1 MAIQLADFSWAV
13 MVPKSTSKMMI
24 KFLLV
29 LLISLSTVLAEG
41 NACNPMDLKGLTDFK
56 AAIHNDIGNRLA
68 SWVGHRCCMW
78 KGITCD
84 NRTGRVTE
92 INLPASS
99 YGARLEG
106 SLSASVTLISFL
118 QVLDIG
124 GNPGLVGEIPQ
135 SLGSLK
141 NLFRLS
147 LVSNRLSGS
156 IPESVASLT
165 NLVFLDLRNNSLT
178 GHIPQR
184 IGQLQ
189 ALLDFDVSRN
199 RLSGKLPP
207 SMANLSSVVT
217 IWLHNNFFEGPIP
230 VLKMPSLKLLL
241 LANNSLTGS
250 IPTNFGD
257 LIALREVNLSNNK
270 LEGAI
275 PESLGN
281 LSMLLVLELQQNRF
295 SGKIPDEFL
304 KLGNLE
310 ELNLSNNHLV
320 GKIPEGKPLSDFPKS
335 SYSGNTG
342 LCGKPLTPCKPI

>member
-41 NACNPMDLKGLTDFK
+41 NTCNPMDLKGLTDFK

-92 INLPASS
+92 IHLPASS
-99 YGARLEG
+99 SGARLEG
-106 SLSASVTLISFL
+106 SLSSSITLISFL
-118 QVLDIG
+118 QILYIG

-135 SLGSLK
+135 SLGSLT
-141 NLFRLS
+141 NLFQLY
-147 LVSNRLSGS
+147 LASNRLSGS
-156 IPESVASLT
+156 IPESVTNLT
-165 NLVFLDLRNNSLT
+165 NLVLFDLRNNSLT
-178 GHIPQR
+178 GHILQR

-199 RLSGKLPP
+199 LLSGKLPP

-241 LANNSLTGS
+241 LANNTSRFPSFRNSSG
-250 IPTNFGD
+250 IF
-257 LIALREVNLSNNK
+257 
-270 LEGAI
+270 
-275 PESLGN
+275 PEKRFCCNSSTS
-281 LSMLLVLELQQNRF
+281 SMLNLLLELQQNRF

-310 ELNLSNNHLV
+310 VLNLSNNHLV